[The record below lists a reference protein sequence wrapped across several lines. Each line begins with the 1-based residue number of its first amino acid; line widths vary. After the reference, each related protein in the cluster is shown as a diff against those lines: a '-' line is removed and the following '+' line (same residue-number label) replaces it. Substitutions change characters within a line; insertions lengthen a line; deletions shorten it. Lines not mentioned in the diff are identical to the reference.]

1 MTAPKKRSTWQDA
14 YDAQMGLWR
23 WYRTQQGKDWL
34 SYSYR
39 ENSVDLDAS
48 TRNMNQHLYEAE
60 ATRLLDCDPLFV
72 SAEMCDVIDFAQK
85 SFSPEPLLESDLIT
99 PRGFL
104 LYEKPFHIPD
114 RYDRP
119 ITIGAV
125 SWTRV
130 FAMDLP
136 EENGEEK
143 NKILMLGPME
153 PGGPGAL
160 LAEQVLME
168 EHGAKPHGIS
178 ITLYAD
184 SKDEGVKEVVG
195 VPPVIPFHLTP
206 WWFGMTFNGNEV
218 DQNNKPT
225 GAAWWWRILQA
236 TFRLMQ
242 QQIATR
248 NRYRPDRNARREAK
262 KLGMPDETTVVVV
275 RLRREKSETPADHE
289 PEPAN
294 YSHRFIRRG
303 HWRNQ
308 PYPSEGIHRQIWI
321 NPTIV
326 GDEQLPL
333 ILKPRRAFEWDR

>member
-1 MTAPKKRSTWQDA
+1 MTAPRKRSGWQDA
-14 YDAQMGLWR
+14 YDVQMALWR
-23 WYRTQQGKDWL
+23 WYRTQQGRDWL
-34 SYSYR
+34 AFSYR
-39 ENSVDLDAS
+39 ENSAELDAS
-48 TRNMNQHLYEAE
+48 TRQMNRHLYEAE
-60 ATRLLDCDPLFV
+60 ATRLYDTDPVFV
-72 SAEMCDVIDFAQK
+72 SQEMCDVIDFASK
-85 SFSPEPLLESDLIT
+85 SFEPEPLIESDLIT

-104 LYEKPFHIPD
+104 YYEKPFHIPD

-130 FAMDLP
+130 FSTSVPDEP
-136 EENGEEK
+136 DK
-143 NKILMLGPME
+143 DRVISLGPL
-153 PGGPGAL
+153 GPGDPSAAD
-160 LAEQVLME
+160 AEQVLIE
-168 EHGAKPHGIS
+168 QHGAKPHGIT

-184 SKDEGVKEVVG
+184 SNEEGVTASDG
-195 VPPVIPFHLTP
+195 APPVIPFHLTP
-206 WWFGMTFNGNEV
+206 WWFGMTFDGNEV
-218 DQNNKPT
+218 DENGKPT
-225 GAAWWWRILQA
+225 GAGWWWRILQT

-242 QQIATR
+242 QQMVLKH
-248 NRYRPDRNARREAK
+248 RYRPDRNARREAK

>member
-1 MTAPKKRSTWQDA
+1 MRAPQKRGNWQDA

-23 WYRTQQGKDWL
+23 WYRTQQGRDWL
-34 SYSYR
+34 GFSYR
-39 ENSVDLDAS
+39 ENSANLNES
-48 TRNMNQHLYEAE
+48 TRRMNRHLYEGE
-60 ATRLLDCDPLFV
+60 ATRLFDCDPLFV
-72 SAEMCDVIDFAQK
+72 SREMCEVIDFASQ
-85 SFSPEPLLESDLIT
+85 SFEPEALLESDLIT

-104 LYEKPFHIPD
+104 FYEKPFHIPD
-114 RYDRP
+114 RFDRP
-119 ITIGAV
+119 ITIAAV

-130 FAMDLP
+130 FSMDLP
-136 EENGEEK
+136 EEDGEK
-143 NKILMLGPME
+143 KDRIISLGPL
-153 PGGPGAL
+153 GPGDPSAVI
-160 LAEQVLME
+160 AEQVLLE
-168 EHGAKPHGIS
+168 KHGAKPYGIS

-184 SKDEGVKEVVG
+184 SSAEGVTVSDG
-195 VPPVIPFHLTP
+195 APQVIPFHLTP
-206 WWFGMTFNGNEV
+206 WWFGMSFDGNEV
-218 DQNNKPT
+218 DENGVPT

-242 QQIATR
+242 QQIALKH
-248 NRYRPDRNARREAK
+248 RYRPDRNARREAK

-308 PYPSEGIHRQIWI
+308 PYSSEGIVRQIWI